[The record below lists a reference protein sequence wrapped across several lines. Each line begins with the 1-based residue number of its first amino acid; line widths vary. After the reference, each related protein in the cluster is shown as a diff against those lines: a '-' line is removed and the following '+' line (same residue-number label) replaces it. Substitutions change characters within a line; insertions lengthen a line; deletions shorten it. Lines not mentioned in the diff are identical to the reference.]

1 MSRAAR
7 MFGEPPGESAG
18 ATAGDEAFLPT
29 DVPLTVAAVAA
40 RLGVAPSTLR
50 TWDRRYGLGPSGRA
64 AGSHRRYTPEDVARL
79 ERMRRLTLA
88 GAAPSDAARLA
99 APGARPTAAGAAP
112 EVPAAVYVDDL
123 SLAAAAVEGADAR
136 LRAMLGSAVRSRGL
150 LRTWLDVA
158 RPAFGYLAQWEP
170 GDRPGRDRETLLAAA
185 VLGTARTVADGSPA
199 LAEDAAPP
207 RVALLADPV
216 FSERVGAH
224 VLAAVLAE
232 SGVAARVVGRPVD
245 LTALLKLL
253 EGAPA
258 AAIGII
264 GRPPGAEQLAREA
277 SERGGAAVFLIGPE
291 SPEIWLPGVV
301 RVRTLPGAV
310 HEIVGLLAPGRGA
323 EAVSRGAEGPA

>member
-79 ERMRRLTLA
+79 ETMRRLTLA

-158 RPAFGYLAQWEP
+158 EPALGFLAERESGYRA
-170 GDRPGRDRETLLAAA
+170 GRDPEVLLAGAVLAAA
-185 VLGTARTVADGSPA
+185 RDLADASPA
-199 LAEDAAPP
+199 FAGEAEPP

-216 FSERVGAH
+216 SIERVGAH
-224 VLAAVLAE
+224 VLAAALAE
-232 SGVAARVVGRPVD
+232 QGVAARVVSRPVD
-245 LTALLKLL
+245 LPVLLRLL

-258 AAIGII
+258 GAIGII
-264 GRPPGAEQLAREA
+264 GRPVGGEQVAREA
-277 SERGGAAVFLIGPE
+277 SERGGIPVFLIGQG
-291 SPEIWLPGVV
+291 SPELWLPGVV
-301 RVRTLPGAV
+301 RVRTLPAAV
-310 HEIVGLLAPGRGA
+310 HEIVDLLAGDGTEGASRRG
-323 EAVSRGAEGPA
+323 ERPA